1 MQKPSHLAII
11 MDGNG
16 RWASQRRRPRSM
28 GHIKG
33 TRVAKQIITDCSRL
47 GLQWLTLY
55 AFSTENWMR
64 PENEVILLM
73 RILKRYL
80 ARETQNLVRENIRV
94 HVIGELDRLPADV
107 RSALDQTLK
116 ATSACTG
123 MNLVFA
129 LSYGSRAE
137 ITSAVR
143 KIGTRIAAGEIRAE
157 DVTESTIAESLW
169 THPAPDAD
177 LIIRTSGEQRL
188 SNFLLWQSAYAEFWF
203 TETLWPDFSKAELMK
218 ALTTFS
224 ERDRRFGRVS
234 KATNEHLL

>member
-1 MQKPSHLAII
+1 
-11 MDGNG
+11 
-16 RWASQRRRPRSM
+16 M

-47 GLQWLTLY
+47 GIQWLTLY

-64 PENEVILLM
+64 PETEVLLLM

-80 ARETQNLVRENIRV
+80 ARETENLVRENIRV
-94 HVIGELDRLPADV
+94 HVIGELDRLPTDV
-107 RSALDQTLK
+107 RSALAQTLQ
-116 ATSACTG
+116 ATSGCTG

-137 ITSAVR
+137 ITSAMR
-143 KIGTRIAAGEIRAE
+143 KIGERIASGEIDAG
-157 DVTESTIAESLW
+157 DVTEKMISESLW
-169 THPAPDAD
+169 THPAPEAD

-203 TETLWPDFSKAELMK
+203 TETLWPDFSKADLMQ

-234 KATNEHLL
+234 KATNEQLL